1 MTTTKRK
8 MIKINDGRTYKQTNE
23 REILKKAKKIE
34 ITN

>member
-1 MTTTKRK
+1 
-8 MIKINDGRTYKQTNE
+8 MIKINDGRTHKQTNE